1 MLTGT
6 SNKESGPGGPCKNEC
21 GAFIWDRQMVK

>member
-6 SNKESGPGGPCKNEC
+6 SNKEEIENMLTGTSNKEEIEIC
-21 GAFIWDRQMVK
+21 